1 MQEFKKVA
9 HKYPMQSLTDVF
21 SEQELRTFMTRLE
34 SDIGESVY
42 VVERKIDGL
51 SVALEYENGVFVRA
65 STRGDG
71 NVGEDVTQNVR
82 TIPAVPLKLS
92 EKLPFLEVRGEIY
105 MQNPV
110 FLKLNENQ
118 EILGEKI
125 FANPRN
131 AAAGSLRQ
139 LNPSITAQRKLDIF
153 IFNVQGVEGKTFRSH
168 SESLEWLKA
177 QGFPVSPDY
186 LVCTGTDAVVK
197 AVEAIGEV
205 RGNTDYGIDGA
216 VVKVDSLA
224 IRDELGTTSKVPRW
238 AVAYK
243 YPPEQKE
250 TVIEEILVQVGRTG
264 KVTPLARLT
273 PVRIAGSTVA
283 RATLHNEDF
292 IRDKDIRVGD
302 TVLVQKAGDIIP
314 EVVKVIYEKR
324 PEGHKPFAMPVN
336 CPECGAPVV
345 RENNEAASRC
355 TGSQCP
361 AQRFRHLVH
370 FVSKDAMNID
380 GMGPSILEALLEK
393 KLIEGV
399 ADIYTLSQRRQELAM
414 LERFGDKSVDNL
426 LRSIENSKANSIER
440 LITAFGIRN
449 IGVRAAAILAQ
460 NFGSMDVLAEAG
472 YMDLVS
478 LPEFGEISAE
488 SVLSFFSQPQTKELI
503 ARLKESGVN
512 MLSRIKES
520 RRSDLLEG
528 LTFVLTGTLDG
539 MTREEAGALILSHG
553 GKVSGS
559 VSKKTDF
566 VLAGEEAGS
575 KLDKANAL
583 GVKVI
588 GKQEFLDMIG

>member
-1 MQEFKKVA
+1 MDPLKEIQELRAKIEYHSKLYYEKDSPEISDFEYDAMLRRLEELEADYPLFASPDSPTVKVGGAALQKFKKVV

-21 SEQELRTFMTRLE
+21 SEEELRTFITRLE
-34 SDIGESVY
+34 ADIGEVDY

-51 SVALEYENGVFVRA
+51 SVALEYENGEFIRA

-71 NVGEDVTQNVR
+71 NIGEDVTPNVR
-82 TIPAVPLKLS
+82 TISAVPLRLA
-92 EKLPFLEVRGEIY
+92 ERIPFLEVRGEVY
-105 MQNPV
+105 MQTSV

-139 LNPSITAQRKLDIF
+139 LNPSVTAQRRLDIF
-153 IFNVQGVEGKTFRSH
+153 IFNVQGIEGKTFRTH
-168 SESLEWLKA
+168 SESLAWLKS
-177 QGFPVSPDY
+177 QGFPVSPEY
-186 LVCTGTDAVVK
+186 MVCTGVEAVIRT
-197 AVEAIGEV
+197 VEAIGEV
-205 RGNTDYGIDGA
+205 RGVMEYGIDGA

-224 IRDELGTTSKVPRW
+224 TRDELGTTSKVPRW

-273 PVRIAGSTVA
+273 PVRIAGSTVS

-292 IRDKDIRVGD
+292 IRDKDIREGD

-314 EVVKVIYEKR
+314 EVVRVMYEKR
-324 PEGHKPFAMPVN
+324 TDGHKPFAMPVN

-361 AQRFRHLVH
+361 AQLFRHLVH

-380 GMGPSILEALLEK
+380 GLGPSILDMLLENR
-393 KLIEGV
+393 LIAGV
-399 ADIYTLSQRRQELAM
+399 ADIYTLSQKRQELLSLA
-414 LERFGDKSVDNL
+414 RFGEKSVDNL
-426 LRSIENSKANSIER
+426 LRSIEQSKANSIER

-449 IGVRAAAILAQ
+449 IGVRAAAVLAQ
-460 NFGSMDVLAEAG
+460 NFGSMDALAEAG
-472 YMDLVS
+472 YM
-478 LPEFGEISAE
+478 
-488 SVLSFFSQPQTKELI
+488 
-503 ARLKESGVN
+503 
-512 MLSRIKES
+512 
-520 RRSDLLEG
+520 
-528 LTFVLTGTLDG
+528 
-539 MTREEAGALILSHG
+539 
-553 GKVSGS
+553 
-559 VSKKTDF
+559 
-566 VLAGEEAGS
+566 
-575 KLDKANAL
+575 
-583 GVKVI
+583 
-588 GKQEFLDMIG
+588 